1 VGNGA
6 VSFVNAEG
14 QPELRTCAVL
24 YLDLLGV
31 SALTKGPDALREL
44 RKFDGAIRGAFRYR
58 IGPDASQEGSALP
71 AAVFSDSF
79 VAAAPVIEGGFEVPE
94 ADAVF
99 HLMYEAANLQTEL
112 AMRGYF
118 ARGAITI
125 GDFHFHEGIL
135 FGPALVE
142 AVELER
148 DIAVNPRIVLSPD
161 ASLALRR
168 GQAAHQLFVGDDASA
183 PALIDSDGL
192 AFVNYLE
199 RIFED
204 TEADPV
210 QQVGNHRD
218 WVQANL
224 AANSGDLSRWSK
236 HCWAAEY
243 HNAICH
249 ARREIL
255 TRRVRME
262 ELVIDSIHTER
273 SFRPLL

>member
-1 VGNGA
+1 M
-6 VSFVNAEG
+6 NARN
-14 QPELRTCAVL
+14 QPEFRTCAVL

-31 SALTKGPDALREL
+31 GAMAKGPNALEEL
-44 RKFDGAIRGAFRYR
+44 RNFDQAIRSAFSYG
-58 IGPDASQEGSALP
+58 IGSQASQGYAYP

-79 VAAAPVIEGGFEVPE
+79 VAAIPVIEEGFEVPE
-94 ADAVF
+94 ADAVS
-99 HLMYEAANLQTEL
+99 HILYEAANVQTEL

-125 GDFHFHEGIL
+125 GSFHFHDGLL

-142 AVELER
+142 AVELEQA
-148 DIAVNPRIVLSPD
+148 IAVNPRIVLSPE

-168 GQAAHQLFVGDDASA
+168 GRNAGVLLGIEGEDA
-183 PALIDSDGL
+183 PALVDSDGL

-210 QQVGNHRD
+210 QLMSRHRS
-218 WVQANL
+218 WVRSKL
-224 AANSGDLSRWSK
+224 AANSRDLKRWTK

-243 HNAICH
+243 HNAICEG
-249 ARREIL
+249 RREIL
-255 TRRVRME
+255 AHHGDPD
-262 ELVIDSIHTER
+262 ELLIDEIHTGR
-273 SFRPLL
+273 SFRSLL